1 MNVRSITLTENGC
14 TSPEDRVLS
23 DRRGDGCSRSATP
36 RGEMSFV
43 VAAGAAVFVMLTQDE
58 GALTL
63 QWARARTVR
72 FARKSGKAELRPFI
86 VVTILGL
93 YSDWICVPLM
103 HVRCNCLALESHRK
117 GAKARLGSA
126 VTHI

>member
-14 TSPEDRVLS
+14 ASPEDRVLS

-63 QWARARTVR
+63 QRARAQTVR
-72 FARKSGKAELRPFI
+72 FVCKRGTAELRPFL
-86 VVTILGL
+86 VETK
-93 YSDWICVPLM
+93 
-103 HVRCNCLALESHRK
+103 LEQDLCTVDVCAS
-117 GAKARLGSA
+117 
-126 VTHI
+126 